1 MAIQERISLALENLL
16 TDIYNEKGIETG
28 DITPLQLMKWNN
40 LTKETATLF
49 ADLIE
54 QNKGDNE

>member
-1 MAIQERISLALENLL
+1 MTIQERISLALENLL

-28 DITPLQLMKWNN
+28 DITPFQLMKWND

-49 ADLIE
+49 AELIE